1 MNQSII
7 LHKIHKK
14 FTLPAS
20 IYSYYSK
27 IASNSESSYLLTENT
42 LHDSTGSDK
51 QISAGNYNIMIQYIH
66 SIRDKAIL
74 YRFLKQ
80 LDLYR
85 NYLALAQYKTIQ
97 SDVIIDY
104 TY

>member
-1 MNQSII
+1 
-7 LHKIHKK
+7 
-14 FTLPAS
+14 
-20 IYSYYSK
+20 
-27 IASNSESSYLLTENT
+27 
-42 LHDSTGSDK
+42 
-51 QISAGNYNIMIQYIH
+51 MIQYIH
-66 SIRDKAIL
+66 SLRDKAIL

-104 TY
+104 TYNEKLLEFGEMIREILQKNNIMNPGI